1 MVSFSCE
8 ACGDVLT
15 KKKLDPHRN
24 HCRGASFTC
33 IDCMIHFQGTDYR
46 AHTSCMTEAQKYQ
59 GALYR
64 PEKDKSNKN
73 RPNNKN
79 AQQPQVQTPT
89 QERSQALIPRKAYI
103 QDEDDVL
110 SDDFDTRTDVAP
122 DPPSSEAGQMPEAPS
137 PPSAVPGFVRN
148 TENVHEPVNVF
159 DFLVDSSTPNQSRF
173 NLPATAREPSAE
185 PMNLIEDHAHWDEAS
200 QPEPPSQD
208 LVRVHF
214 DDNFTELVE
223 YGSGPV
229 ATAGFQTPA
238 SKGDRERRQK
248 DRSLDSSAA
257 KKSDKKRKRLHV
269 DIANPDSQALTHTRT
284 LSGDHIMTD
293 APPASLHS
301 GLTGGL
307 NRLMRPSVFPPS
319 PDYSG
324 DAAEGEPS
332 PGSPIKKTK
341 RERAKGSKSKKDK
354 EKDKR
359 GRTSSFRSE
368 IAGFFGATSK
378 EHHERE
384 RDGSEDRPRK
394 HHRKHKNHHHRDSP
408 PRNQKML
415 EYKPSTT
422 DGSDAN
428 GQMVLYKP
436 LPELFLS
443 LVNKGP
449 ESEKG
454 VSVNKAL
461 KRFHRERVAS
471 GDTHGKGHE
480 EKELW
485 RNLRLRRNAMGE
497 VVLFMA

>member
-24 HCRGASFTC
+24 SCRGASFTC
-33 IDCMIHFQGTDYR
+33 IDCMVHFHGTDYR

-64 PEKDKSNKN
+64 PEKDKSNKAKQ
-73 RPNNKN
+73 NNKN
-79 AQQPQVQTPT
+79 AQQSQPQTPI
-89 QERSQALIPRKAYI
+89 QQHSRALVPRKPYV

-110 SDDFDTRTDVAP
+110 SDEFDTSANIAAEH
-122 DPPSSEAGQMPEAPS
+122 PSSEPEDMPEAPS
-137 PPSAVPGFVRN
+137 PPQAVPGFVRN
-148 TENVHEPVNVF
+148 ADNVHEPVNVF
-159 DFLVDSSTPNQSRF
+159 DFLVASSTPNQSRF
-173 NLPATAREPSAE
+173 DLPDTGREPSTE
-185 PMNLIEDHAHWDEAS
+185 PMHLIDDRPYYEGN

-214 DDNFTELVE
+214 DDNVE

-238 SKGDRERRQK
+238 PRDRERRQK
-248 DRSLDSSAA
+248 EHDLTSTS

-269 DIANPDSQALTHTRT
+269 DTANPDGATRNF
-284 LSGDHIMTD
+284 SGDHIMTD
-293 APPASLHS
+293 APPAMLHS

-307 NRLMRPSVFPPS
+307 NRMMRPDAFPPS

-324 DAAEGEPS
+324 DAGGGEPS

-341 RERAKGSKSKKDK
+341 RERERERAKNNKSSKSSKSKKSK
-354 EKDKR
+354 EKEKEKR
-359 GRTSSFRSE
+359 RSSGLKSD
-368 IAGFFGATSK
+368 IAGLFGASTK
-378 EHHERE
+378 EQRE

-394 HHRKHKNHHHRDSP
+394 HHRKHRHHRDSS
-408 PRNQKML
+408 PRSGQKLL
-415 EYKPSTT
+415 EYKTGTPD
-422 DGSDAN
+422 DGDAN
-428 GQMVLYKP
+428 GQMILYKP

-454 VSVNKAL
+454 VSFNKAL
-461 KRFHRERVAS
+461 KRFHRELENN
-471 GDTHGKGHE
+471 GGETHGKSHE